1 MGKYKPNTELKQV
14 MKLQTFLQQNKYTQ
28 NKFIS
33 EVYVATG
40 HKFPQGTLAK
50 YILGQRIPRKNEM
63 LVIYQFTKGEV
74 DPNSFYLN

>member
-1 MGKYKPNTELKQV
+1 
-14 MKLQTFLQQNKYTQ
+14 MKLQAFLQQNKYTQ

-50 YILGQRIPRKNEM
+50 YILGQRIPRRHEM
-63 LVIYQFTKGEV
+63 LIIYQFTKGQV
-74 DPNSFYLN
+74 DPNSFYLHDYTPVS